1 MGWGRRKI
9 SGKKCLFWHGF
20 FFEKGIPHLEKEQFL
35 RIVEK
40 HGADKILF
48 ATDSPWSDQGY
59 TLERLKEFGM
69 SEEALNL
76 ILGENAKKLFEF

>member
-1 MGWGRRKI
+1 MTLFDVVF
-9 SGKKCLFWHGF
+9 SGNDTVYGLTEGA
-20 FFEKGIPHLEKEQFL
+20 IDAA
-35 RIVEK
+35 IEK

-69 SEEALNL
+69 PEKALNL

>member
-1 MGWGRRKI
+1 MSILTRAF
-9 SGKKCLFWHGF
+9 S
-20 FFEKGIPHLEKEQFL
+20 FEKGIPHLEKEQFL

-69 SEEALNL
+69 PGKSIEPY
-76 ILGENAKKLFEF
+76 IRGKCKKTI

>member
-1 MGWGRRKI
+1 MVQIKFY
-9 SGKKCLFWHGF
+9 L
-20 FFEKGIPHLEKEQFL
+20 P
-35 RIVEK
+35 
-40 HGADKILF
+40 
-48 ATDSPWSDQGY
+48 TDSPWSDQGY